1 MSIRSS
7 DANSD
12 FAPLNYVHCVTDITS
27 VEQDFVSRAV
37 KHLHQFTQLLGARVV
52 ERLKHGHL
60 TQCFNGHR
68 GRQILSTPKYAR
80 SENTRTTKLPAGM
93 LRYYWKSASPRR
105 PIIVDPTNFLIWLPP
120 N

>member
-27 VEQDFVSRAV
+27 MEQDFVSRAV
-37 KHLHQFTQLLGARVV
+37 KHLDQFTQLLGARVV
-52 ERLKHGHL
+52 ERLKQGHL

-80 SENTRTTKLPAGM
+80 SKNTVQLNSR
-93 LRYYWKSASPRR
+93 RASSNTSGNRR
-105 PIIVDPTNFLIWLPP
+105 RREDQL
-120 N
+120 